1 MKKHT
6 ILIADDHELVRS
18 GLSLVLGYQKDFTV
32 VGAASNGE
40 EAVAAALALR
50 PDLIILDL
58 MMPAKDGTQA
68 TREILAAFPSA
79 RIVIL
84 TTYATSFEILAAL
97 DAGAYGAL
105 SKDISN
111 ADLVRSLHDVLA
123 GRHVLSP
130 DIQNLIAANLE
141 SSALTARQVEI
152 LEMLARGL
160 SNHDIATALRLSE
173 NGVKFHLRGLFAK
186 LGAATRTEAV
196 AVALRRHLL

>member
-111 ADLVRSLHDVLA
+111 ADLVQSLHDVLA

-141 SSALTARQVEI
+141 SSALAARQVEI

-196 AVALRRHLL
+196 AVALRRRLL